1 MVISDLIIESYILNR
16 LVAPKRLCAFLFTFS
31 NLLFRTALAR
41 WRAAYVDKIN
51 EIKKRPHFAGDCE
64 ILKDAMYFRRQVVH
78 EISRKIAQIQNRTFS
93 HSLLTVFILASLGE
107 YKLRDLNDEINKLIR
122 EKDRWDVRIKEL
134 GGPDYREDGPKLLE
148 KDGREAPG
156 NRGYRYFGAA
166 RDLPGVRELFEEQR
180 MLFVS
185 FPHPFKINPKC
196 NLLFPYSSANTP

>member
-1 MVISDLIIESYILNR
+1 M
-16 LVAPKRLCAFLFTFS
+16 
-31 NLLFRTALAR
+31 TALAR

-78 EISRKIAQIQNRTFS
+78 EISRKIAQIQNPG
-93 HSLLTVFILASLGE
+93 LGE

-166 RDLPGVRELFEEQR
+166 RDLPGVRELFEEQPQPIPR
-180 MLFVS
+180 KTRGELMKSVDISYYGNCDEDDGVILPQEAAYEEKCKLITFQLAVFLTYLFNVYS
-185 FPHPFKINPKC
+185 
-196 NLLFPYSSANTP
+196 LLKLILILSK